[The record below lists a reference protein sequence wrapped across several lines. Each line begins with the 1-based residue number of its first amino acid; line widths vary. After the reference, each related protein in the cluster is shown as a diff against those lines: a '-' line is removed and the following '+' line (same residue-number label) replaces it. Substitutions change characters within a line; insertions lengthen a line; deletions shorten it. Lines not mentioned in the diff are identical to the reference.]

1 MAIDVVEGRIARVVL
16 NRPARRNALDVE
28 SLLLLAEAFQ
38 RLGRSSEVQVVSV
51 SGAGGNFCAGADLGE
66 VRQADDMAARRSY
79 FGGVAE
85 VIRAMR
91 QCGKPII
98 AAVEGF
104 CLAGAMG
111 ILAAAD
117 LAYAAEDAQFGLPEV
132 QIGLFPMVVLAPLAR
147 LTGMRALTDL
157 ALTGRRIGAAEAM
170 RIGLLNAVTP
180 SADLEAAVE
189 QKAEELA
196 RLSPFILAMGKEAL
210 WEVSDLPLQSAL
222 HYLQGMVSQV
232 ASSADGQEGVAAFLE
247 KRRPE
252 WRGR

>member
-1 MAIDVVEGRIARVVL
+1 VAIDVVEGQVARVVL
-16 NRPARRNALDVE
+16 NRPERRNALDVE
-28 SLLLLAEAFQ
+28 SLRLLAEAFQ
-38 RLGRSSEVQVVSV
+38 NLGRNPEVRVIVVF
-51 SGAGGNFCAGADLGE
+51 GAGGNFCAGADLAE

-85 VIRAMR
+85 VIRTMR
-91 QCGKPII
+91 ACGKPVI

-157 ALTGRRIGAAEAM
+157 ALTGRRIGADEAM

-180 SADLEAAVE
+180 GAELAAAVE
-189 QKAEELA
+189 QKAAELA

-210 WEVSDLPLQSAL
+210 SEVSDLPLQSAL
-222 HYLQGMVSQV
+222 RYLQGMVSQV